1 MIMGPG
7 DWLKKYEDVELKAW
21 EDFFD
26 WGDSI
31 EEPEQVLV
39 NITEGMKR
47 KSIFYELPYW
57 KDLLISH
64 LLDPMHIFKNVPDSI
79 F

>member
-31 EEPEQVLV
+31 EEPEQVVV
-39 NITEGMKR
+39 NMLEGMKR
-47 KSIFYELPYW
+47 KSIFYELPY
-57 KDLLISH
+57 
-64 LLDPMHIFKNVPDSI
+64 
-79 F
+79 